1 MDVNAITS
9 LITTIGFPIAMCIMM
24 AWFIKYQMDEYSKQ
38 VDSFNKSLD
47 ANTQIITKLYEKLGD
62 GK

>member
-9 LITTIGFPIAMCIMM
+9 LITTIGFPIAMCVMM